1 MWKVSRGTCR
11 WRSSPRELKNI
22 DTYETKWNKCNMIIC
37 KIGKTLGKDFDVAL
51 FFIFWDEIQMN

>member
-51 FFIFWDEIQMN
+51 FFYFLG